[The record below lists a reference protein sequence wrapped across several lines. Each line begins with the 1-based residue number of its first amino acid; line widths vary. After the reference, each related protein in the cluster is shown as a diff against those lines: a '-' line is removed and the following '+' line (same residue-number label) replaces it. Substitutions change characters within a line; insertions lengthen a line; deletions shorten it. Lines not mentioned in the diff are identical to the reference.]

1 MSTLDTHLPGVPLA
15 TPLYREIA
23 ARMRTALAD
32 GEWKPAEAIPAER
45 QLSARFGVSIGT
57 VRKAIDELVAANL
70 LIRQQGRGTFVAS
83 HDRDR
88 MLFYFFHI
96 VPEQQDA
103 KPYPDVRLVSFA
115 RGKADRSEAEYLHIG
130 AGDAVFRIRNLL
142 RLRGDPVIV
151 DDLTLAAAR
160 FPGLTDKQFAN
171 RPSTIYNLYQDAF
184 GLSVV
189 TTRER
194 LRATL
199 ADAPTAQLLDVAEG
213 APLLSIRRIALSY
226 HDDPVELRRSLVD
239 TSAHEYWAEI
249 GTPA

>member
-23 ARMRTALAD
+23 VRMKAALAE

-96 VPEQQDA
+96 VPEQEDA
-103 KPYPDVRLVSFA
+103 KQYPDVRLVSFA
-115 RGKADRSEAEYLHIG
+115 RGKADRTEAEHLRIG

-160 FPGLTDKQFAN
+160 FPGLTDKQFAG

-199 ADAPTAQLLDVAEG
+199 ADAQAAQLLDVTEG
-213 APLLSIRRIALSY
+213 APLLAIRRIALSY
-226 HDDPVELRRSLVD
+226 NDDPIELRRSLVD

-249 GTPA
+249 GTPS

>member
-23 ARMRTALAD
+23 VRMRTALAES
-32 GEWKPAEAIPAER
+32 EWKPAEAIPSER
-45 QLSARFGVSIGT
+45 QLSVRFGVSIGT

-88 MLFYFFHI
+88 MLFYFFHV
-96 VPEQQDA
+96 VPEHEDA
-103 KPYPDVRLVSFA
+103 KPYPDVRLVAFA
-115 RGKADRSEAEYLHIG
+115 RARADRFEAEHLRIG
-130 AGDAVFRIRNLL
+130 IGDAVVRIRNLL

-151 DDLTLAAAR
+151 DDLTLAASR
-160 FPGLTDKQFAN
+160 FPGLTEKQFAG

-189 TTRER
+189 AARER

-199 ADAPTAQLLDVAEG
+199 ADAATAQLLDISPG
-213 APLLSIRRIALSY
+213 APLLSIRRLALSY
-226 HDDPVELRRSLVD
+226 NDDPIELRRSLVD